1 MRKILLFLTITSIFF
16 LCNTTKVYAKTNSFY
31 EGNYINGIYMVRY
44 DRSTN
49 TKHYQKARFYR
60 RIGDGTAAY
69 CLEPFKVFQANN
81 STYEGILEQNVYD
94 KDTWQRVTD
103 LVAFGYLYKDHID
116 DKWYAITQM
125 MIWETVDKNNSFY
138 FTDTL
143 NGNKV
148 DIYNEEK
155 SEIERLISDSKRKPS
170 FTNNTYHALA
180 GKQISITDTT
190 GILPNYTTT
199 LDSDSQLINN
209 TFTIKKNNASCY
221 TQKFYSNYGLNR
233 QMALFYNNGSSQQL
247 VSLGASKPLEI
258 AVNFCFHEL
267 QLNLTKVDKDTKDFT
282 GQGEA
287 SLQDTIFTLY
297 NKKMEKI
304 TDITFNKKGKATI
317 IGKGEDSKIDFGT
330 YYLQESKAGIGY
342 QKDDTL
348 YKIVF
353 DENHTNIDMTL
364 ENEVIKGKVILEK
377 SYGNKNLMKS
387 EANVVFEVYNKDKKL
402 VDTIT
407 TDENG
412 LASIELPYG
421 HYTIKQ
427 KTTTEGYSK
436 IKPFEIFID
445 KIKDYKYKIYD
456 YEEEKPKKEEI
467 IIVDVPNTYLNIPK
481 ALVGCSI

>member
-1 MRKILLFLTITSIFF
+1 
-16 LCNTTKVYAKTNSFY
+16 
-31 EGNYINGIYMVRY
+31 MVRY

-49 TKHYQKARFYR
+49 TKYYQKARFYR
-60 RIGDGTAAY
+60 RVGDSSAAY
-69 CLEPFKVFQANN
+69 CLEPFKVFQGSN
-81 STYEGILEQNVYD
+81 STYEGVEEQNIYD
-94 KDTWQRVTD
+94 KDTWQRITD
-103 LVAFGYLYKDHID
+103 LVAFGYLYKNHTDA
-116 DKWYAITQM
+116 KWYAITQM
-125 MIWETVDKNNSFY
+125 MIWETVDMNNSFY

-148 DIYNEEK
+148 DILNDERN
-155 SEIERLISDSKRKPS
+155 EIERLIRDSKRKPS
-170 FTNNTYHALA
+170 FTNNTYHALI

-190 GILPNYTTT
+190 GVLLNFTTV
-199 LDSDSQLINN
+199 LDNDSQLINN
-209 TFTIKKNNASCY
+209 TFTVKKNKANCY

-233 QMALFYNNGSSQQL
+233 QLALFYNNETSQKI
-247 VSLGASKPLEI
+247 VSLGDSKALEI

-287 SLQDTIFTLY
+287 SLQGTIFTLY
-297 NKKMEKI
+297 NEKMEKI
-304 TDITFNKKGKATI
+304 TDITFDDKGKATI
-317 IGKGEDSKIDFGT
+317 IGKGDDSKIDFGT

-353 DENHTNIDMTL
+353 NENHTNIDMTL
-364 ENEVIKGKVILEK
+364 ENEVIKGKIILEK
-377 SYGNKNLMKS
+377 SYGDKNLMKS
-387 EANVVFEVYNKDKKL
+387 EADVVFEVYNKDKKL

-436 IKPFEIFID
+436 IEPFEIFID
-445 KIKDYKYKIYD
+445 KTKDYKYRIYD
-456 YEEEKPKKEEI
+456 YKEEKPKKEEI
-467 IIVDVPNTYLNIPK
+467 IIVDVPNTHLNIPK
-481 ALVGCSI
+481 ALIGCSI

>member
-31 EGNYINGIYMVRY
+31 EGEYVRDIYMVRY

-49 TKHYQKARFYR
+49 TKYYQKARFYR
-60 RIGDGTAAY
+60 RVGDSSAAY
-69 CLEPFKVFQANN
+69 CLEPFKVFQGSN
-81 STYEGILEQNVYD
+81 STYEGVEEQNIYD
-94 KDTWQRVTD
+94 KDTWQRITD
-103 LVAFGYLYKDHID
+103 LVAFGYLYKNHTDA
-116 DKWYAITQM
+116 KWYAITQM
-125 MIWETVDKNNSFY
+125 MIWETVDMNNSFY

-148 DIYNEEK
+148 DILNDERN
-155 SEIERLISDSKRKPS
+155 EIERLIRDSKRKPS
-170 FTNNTYHALA
+170 FTNNTYHALI

-190 GILPNYTTT
+190 GVLLNFTTV
-199 LDSDSQLINN
+199 LDNDSQLINN
-209 TFTIKKNNASCY
+209 TFTVKKNKANCY

-233 QMALFYNNGSSQQL
+233 QLALFYNNETSQKI
-247 VSLGASKPLEI
+247 VSLGDSKALEI

-287 SLQDTIFTLY
+287 SLQGTIFTLY
-297 NKKMEKI
+297 NEKMEKI
-304 TDITFNKKGKATI
+304 TDITFDDKGKATI
-317 IGKGEDSKIDFGT
+317 IGKGDDSKIDFGT

-353 DENHTNIDMTL
+353 NENHTNIDMTL
-364 ENEVIKGKVILEK
+364 ENEVIKGKIILEK
-377 SYGNKNLMKS
+377 SYGDKNLMKS
-387 EANVVFEVYNKDKKL
+387 EADVVFEVYNKDKKL

-436 IKPFEIFID
+436 IEPFEIFID
-445 KIKDYKYKIYD
+445 KTKDYKYRIYD
-456 YEEEKPKKEEI
+456 YKEEKPKKEEI
-467 IIVDVPNTYLNIPK
+467 IIVDVPNTHLNIPK
-481 ALVGCSI
+481 ALIGCSI

>member
-31 EGNYINGIYMVRY
+31 EGEYVRDIYMVRY
-44 DRSTN
+44 DRSTS
-49 TKHYQKARFYR
+49 TKYYQKARFYR
-60 RIGDGTAAY
+60 KVGDSSAAY
-69 CLEPFKVFQANN
+69 CLEPFKVFQGSN
-81 STYEGILEQNVYD
+81 STYEGVEEQNIYD
-94 KDTWQRVTD
+94 KDTWQRITD
-103 LVAFGYLYKDHID
+103 LVAFGYLYKDHTD
-116 DKWYAITQM
+116 AKWYAITQM

-148 DIYNEEK
+148 DILNNERN
-155 SEIERLISDSKRKPS
+155 EIERLIRDSKRKPS
-170 FTNNTYHALA
+170 FTNNTYRSLTD
-180 GKQISITDTT
+180 KKISITDTT
-190 GILPNYTTT
+190 GVLPNFTTG
-199 LDSDSQLINN
+199 LDSDTTLTGN
-209 TFTIKKNNASCY
+209 TFTIKKKESKCY

-233 QMALFYNNGSSQQL
+233 QLALFYNNETSQKI
-247 VSLGASKPLEI
+247 VSLGDSKALKM

-267 QLNLTKVDKDTKDFT
+267 QLNLTKVDKDTKKFT

-287 SLQDTIFTLY
+287 SLQGTIFTLY
-297 NKKMEKI
+297 NEKMEKI
-304 TDITFNKKGKATI
+304 TDITFNDEGKATI
-317 IGKGEDSKIDFGT
+317 VGKGEDSKIDFGT

-353 DENHTNIDMTL
+353 DENHTSIDMTL
-364 ENEVIKGKVILEK
+364 ENEVIRGKVILEK
-377 SYGNKNLMKS
+377 SYGDKNLMKS
-387 EANVVFEVYNKDKKL
+387 EAGVVFEIYNKDKKL

-412 LASIELPYG
+412 LAVIELPYG

-436 IKPFEIFID
+436 IEPFEIFID

-456 YEEEKPKKEEI
+456 YKEEKPKKKEI
-467 IIVDVPNTYLNIPK
+467 IVVDVPNTYLNIPK
-481 ALVGCSI
+481 ALIGYSI

>member
-1 MRKILLFLTITSIFF
+1 
-16 LCNTTKVYAKTNSFY
+16 
-31 EGNYINGIYMVRY
+31 
-44 DRSTN
+44 
-49 TKHYQKARFYR
+49 
-60 RIGDGTAAY
+60 
-69 CLEPFKVFQANN
+69 
-81 STYEGILEQNVYD
+81 
-94 KDTWQRVTD
+94 
-103 LVAFGYLYKDHID
+103 
-116 DKWYAITQM
+116 M

-143 NGNKV
+143 NGNKA

-155 SEIERLISDSKRKPS
+155 AEIERLISDSKRKPS

-190 GILPNYTTT
+190 GILPNYITT

-258 AVNFCFHEL
+258 AVNFCFNEL

-287 SLQDTIFTLY
+287 SLQSTIFTLY
-297 NKKMEKI
+297 NEKMEKI

-436 IKPFEIFID
+436 IEPFEIFID

-481 ALVGCSI
+481 ALVGCSV

>member
-31 EGNYINGIYMVRY
+31 EGEYVRDIYMVRY
-44 DRSTN
+44 DRSTS
-49 TKHYQKARFYR
+49 TKYYQKARFYR
-60 RIGDGTAAY
+60 KVGDSSAAY
-69 CLEPFKVFQANN
+69 CLEPFKVFQGSN
-81 STYEGILEQNVYD
+81 STYEGVEEQNIYD
-94 KDTWQRVTD
+94 KDTWQRITD
-103 LVAFGYLYKDHID
+103 LVAFGYLYKDHTD
-116 DKWYAITQM
+116 AKWYAITQM

-148 DIYNEEK
+148 DILNNERN
-155 SEIERLISDSKRKPS
+155 EIERLIRDSKRKPS
-170 FTNNTYHALA
+170 FTNNTYRSLTD
-180 GKQISITDTT
+180 KKISITDTT
-190 GILPNYTTT
+190 GVLPNFTTG
-199 LDSDSQLINN
+199 LDSDTTLTGN
-209 TFTIKKNNASCY
+209 TFTIKKKESKCY

-233 QMALFYNNGSSQQL
+233 QLALFYNNETSQKI
-247 VSLGASKPLEI
+247 VSLGDSKALKI

-267 QLNLTKVDKDTKDFT
+267 QLNLTKVDKDTKKFT

-287 SLQDTIFTLY
+287 SLQGTIFTLY
-297 NKKMEKI
+297 NEKMEKI
-304 TDITFNKKGKATI
+304 TDITFNDEGKATI
-317 IGKGEDSKIDFGT
+317 VGKGEDSKIDFGT

-353 DENHTNIDMTL
+353 DENHTSIDMTL
-364 ENEVIKGKVILEK
+364 ENEVIRGKVILEK
-377 SYGNKNLMKS
+377 SYGDKNLMKS
-387 EANVVFEVYNKDKKL
+387 EAGVVFEIYNKDKKL

-412 LASIELPYG
+412 LAVIELPYG

-436 IKPFEIFID
+436 IEPFEIFID

-456 YEEEKPKKEEI
+456 YKEEKPKKKEI
-467 IIVDVPNTYLNIPK
+467 IVVDVPNTYLNIPK
-481 ALVGCSI
+481 ALIGYSI